1 MQAAPR
7 INAVVQWV
15 RTRFNDALE
24 KSDFVARK
32 LLDAQRRL
40 PLDHPHHPH
49 NVATAASTTSS
60 TGGASSAGDNVL
72 LTSGVTAEKLMY
84 ERALEMSRGAAV
96 CELTNE
102 DLESGVLSYRT
113 AVYMLEAILD
123 GDEYRS
129 AVPSRNSKDRDR
141 SEEAAGVESE
151 TINGLEAEDRA
162 TVQKRKIF
170 PRTDMSTEEST
181 LEADIKAVLESLR
194 IRLRTIK
201 KKIEAQKHA
210 AKRASTSATPRA
222 VGRESPAG
230 TPMLS
235 RSPAR

>member
-1 MQAAPR
+1 MAAAPR
-7 INAVVQWV
+7 INSVVQWA

-32 LLDAQRRL
+32 LTDAQKRL
-40 PLDHPHHPH
+40 PLDHPYHPS
-49 NVATAASTTSS
+49 NKY
-60 TGGASSAGDNVL
+60 ASSSSMASVGTGSADHVM

-102 DLESGVLSYRT
+102 DLENGVLSYRT

-123 GDEYRS
+123 LDEFAARASGRRS
-129 AVPSRNSKDRDR
+129 VAVAAA
-141 SEEAAGVESE
+141 EEGGV
-151 TINGLEAEDRA
+151 INGLEAEDRA
-162 TVQKRKIF
+162 TVQKCKIKLVF
-170 PRTDMSTEEST
+170 GDSEKLANDVMT
-181 LEADIKAVLESLR
+181 VLDSLR

-201 KKIEAQKHA
+201 KKIEAQKAA
-210 AKRASTSATPRA
+210 AKRSSSSGTPTVVGTTTIRASPSATPH
-222 VGRESPAG
+222 
-230 TPMLS
+230 LS